1 MKLATLD
8 TGGDGTL
15 LIVSRDLSRAARAE
29 AAPTLQ
35 AALDDWE
42 RVEPALRRQ
51 AEAIEAGT
59 VDTIA
64 GDPLALAA
72 ALPRGYQ
79 FLDASAFLAHNHI
92 LARAWGFEPRGEAE
106 PPLMYQGL
114 SDRFYAPHA
123 PVPFRGFD
131 DEVDFE
137 AEYGVITDAV
147 PMGISPGDALEHV
160 RLLIIINDWSL
171 RAFGPGEM
179 RGGFGFLHAKPP
191 STLSAFAVTPDELG
205 AGWRDG
211 RIHLPLHVELNG
223 ALFGRPNGAAMH
235 FGFGDLIAHAART
248 RSLCAGTVIG
258 SGTVSN
264 HDAAVVGSA
273 CIAERRALDAIA
285 GKEPTSYLKA
295 NDRVTITA
303 FDDRSEP
310 VFGSLSQT
318 VAAIGDVAEGQMFSR

>member
-8 TGGDGTL
+8 TGGDGRL
-15 LIVSRDLSRAARAE
+15 LIVSRDLTRAARAK

-42 RVEPALRRQ
+42 KIEPALRR
-51 AEAIEAGT
+51 EADAVERGATETIT
-59 VDTIA
+59 VD
-64 GDPLALAA
+64 PLTLAA
-72 ALPRGYQ
+72 VLPRAYQ

-92 LARAWGFEPRGEAE
+92 LARAWGFEPRGLAE

-114 SDRFYAPHA
+114 SDRFYAAHA
-123 PVPFRGFD
+123 PVPFRSFD

-147 PMGISPGDALEHV
+147 PLGISPDEALHHV
-160 RLLIIINDWSL
+160 RLLIVINDWSL

-205 AGWRDG
+205 DNWRDG
-211 RIHLPLHVELNG
+211 RVQLPLQVKRNG
-223 ALFGRPNGAAMH
+223 ELFGEPLGAAMH
-235 FGFGDLIAHAART
+235 FGFGDLIAHAATT

-264 HDAAVVGSA
+264 DDADRVGSA
-273 CIAERRALDAIA
+273 CIAERRALDTIA
-285 GKEPTSYLKA
+285 GKDLTPYLQA
-295 NDRVTITA
+295 DDLVELACHDAGGQAIFGALRQRVV
-303 FDDRSEP
+303 RHP
-310 VFGSLSQT
+310 
-318 VAAIGDVAEGQMFSR
+318 

>member
-15 LIVSRDLSRAARAE
+15 LIVSRDLTRAARAD
-29 AAPTLQ
+29 AAPSLQ
-35 AALDDWE
+35 EALDDWE
-42 RVEPALRRQ
+42 VVEPALRRQ
-51 AEAIEAGT
+51 AEAVEAGT
-59 VDTIA
+59 TETSRVDET
-64 GDPLALAA
+64 ALAA
-72 ALPRGYQ
+72 VLPRSYQ

-92 LARAWGFEPRGEAE
+92 LARAWGFEPRGEHE

-114 SDRFYAPHA
+114 SDRFHAPHA

-147 PMGISPGDALEHV
+147 PLGVRATDAIRHA
-160 RLLIIINDWSL
+160 RLLVIINDWSL

-205 AGWRDG
+205 VDWRAGRV
-211 RIHLPLHVELNG
+211 HLPLQVHLNG
-223 ALFGRPNGAAMH
+223 SLFGSPAGAAMH
-235 FGFGDLIAHAART
+235 FGFGDLIAHAAMT
-248 RSLCAGTVIG
+248 RSLCAGTLIG

-264 HDAAVVGSA
+264 YDADIVGSA
-273 CIAERRALDAIA
+273 CIAERRALDVIARREPTPYLRADDHVAIA
-285 GKEPTSYLKA
+285 ALDNRG
-295 NDRVTITA
+295 
-303 FDDRSEP
+303 EP
-310 VFGSLSQT
+310 VFGTIAQK
-318 VAAIGDVAEGQMFSR
+318 VAAIGPA

>member
-15 LIVSRDLSRAARAE
+15 LIVSRDLTRAARAE

-35 AALDDWE
+35 AALANWE
-42 RVEPALRRQ
+42 AAEPALRRQ
-51 AEAIEAGT
+51 ADAIEAGT
-59 VDTIA
+59 SETMAVDS
-64 GDPLALAA
+64 LALAA
-72 ALPRGYQ
+72 VLPRSYQ

-131 DEVDFE
+131 GDEVDFE

-147 PMGISPGDALEHV
+147 PMGISPRDALGHA

-171 RAFGPGEM
+171 RAFGPSEM

-191 STLSAFAVTPDELG
+191 STLSSIAVTPDELG
-205 AGWRDG
+205 DDWHAGRV
-211 RIHLPLHVELNG
+211 HLPLQVHLNG
-223 ALFGRPNGAAMH
+223 TFFGSPTGAAMH
-235 FGFGDLIAHAART
+235 FGFGDLIAHAAMT
-248 RSLCAGTVIG
+248 RSLCAGTLIG

-264 HDAAVVGSA
+264 YDADIVGSA
-273 CIAERRALDAIA
+273 CIAERRALDVVAKREPTPYLRANDHVAIA
-285 GKEPTSYLKA
+285 ALDNRGEPIFGIIAQKV
-295 NDRVTITA
+295 VTIGPA
-303 FDDRSEP
+303 
-310 VFGSLSQT
+310 
-318 VAAIGDVAEGQMFSR
+318 

>member
-15 LIVSRDLSRAARAE
+15 LIVSRDLSQAARAA

-42 RVEPALRRQ
+42 KVEPALRLQ
-51 AEAIEAGT
+51 AAAIEAGT
-59 VDTIA
+59 AETTAV
-64 GDPLALAA
+64 DPLALAA
-72 ALPRGYQ
+72 VLPRGYQ

-92 LARAWGFEPRGEAE
+92 LARAWGFEPRGLAE

-114 SDRFYAPHA
+114 SDRFYAAHV

-137 AEYGVITDAV
+137 AEYGVITDKV
-147 PMGISPGDALEHV
+147 PLGVSPADALSHA
-160 RLLIIINDWSL
+160 RLLIVINDWSL

-205 AGWRDG
+205 ADWREG
-211 RIHLPLHVELNG
+211 RIQLPLQVKLNG
-223 ALFGRPNGAAMH
+223 ALFGQPVGAAMH
-235 FGFGDLIAHAART
+235 FGFGDLIAHAAKT

-264 HDAAVVGSA
+264 YDADKVGSA
-273 CIAERRALDAIA
+273 CIAERRALDTIA
-285 GKEPTSYLKA
+285 GRNLTPYLQADDLVELTCRDGNGQAIFGKLGQ
-295 NDRVTITA
+295 RVV
-303 FDDRSEP
+303 S
-310 VFGSLSQT
+310 
-318 VAAIGDVAEGQMFSR
+318 AAQD

>member
-15 LIVSRDLSRAARAE
+15 LIVSRDLTRAARAA

-42 RVEPALRRQ
+42 KIEPALRRQ
-51 AEAIEAGT
+51 AELVEAGT
-59 VDTIA
+59 IETIA
-64 GDPLALAA
+64 VDPQALAA
-72 ALPRGYQ
+72 VLPRGYQ

-92 LARAWGFEPRGEAE
+92 LARAWGFEPRGLAE

-114 SDRFYAPHA
+114 SDHFYAPHV

-147 PMGISPGDALEHV
+147 PLGVSPQEALDHV
-160 RLLIIINDWSL
+160 RLLIVINDWSL

-205 AGWRDG
+205 ADWRDG
-211 RIHLPLHVELNG
+211 RIQLPLEVKRNG
-223 ALFGRPNGAAMH
+223 ALFGRPVGGAMH
-235 FGFGDLIAHAART
+235 FGFGELIAHAART
-248 RSLCAGTVIG
+248 RALCAGTVIG

-264 HDAAVVGSA
+264 YDADKVGSA
-273 CIAERRALDAIA
+273 CIAERRALDTIA
-285 GKEPTSYLKA
+285 GRELTPYLQA
-295 NDRVTITA
+295 DDLVELTCRDAGGQAIFGALRQRVVGH
-303 FDDRSEP
+303 P
-310 VFGSLSQT
+310 
-318 VAAIGDVAEGQMFSR
+318 